1 LSEKA
6 YLLAHPGKILAEEFL
21 RPLGISQARL
31 AKDIGVSAKRINA
44 IVAGQR
50 RIDADMALR
59 LGRYFHISPHF
70 WMNLQARYEVEVAK
84 TRLGD
89 KIERE
94 VKTLEE

>member
-1 LSEKA
+1 LIEKA

>member
-1 LSEKA
+1 LADGVIS
-6 YLLAHPGKILAEEFL
+6 LAHPGKILAEEFL

-31 AKDIGVSAKRINA
+31 AKDIGVSTKRINA

>member
-1 LSEKA
+1 MSEKA

>member
-21 RPLGISQARL
+21 RPLGISQTRL

>member
-1 LSEKA
+1 MSEKA

-21 RPLGISQARL
+21 RPLGISQTRL